1 MGTQHHYL
9 PAEDPYPP
17 RRIQRTSTWDN
28 SHGDHH
34 TMGEFEI
41 AMGILQVDLMM
52 TRIPRLYI
60 AIKCVISPLNV
71 FGPTGSP
78 ANTMQSQ
85 APSTVS
91 VRFRSTI
98 MRYL

>member
-9 PAEDPYPP
+9 PVEDPYPP
-17 RRIQRTSTWDN
+17 RRIQSTSKWDN

-34 TMGEFEI
+34 TMGEFEL

-52 TRIPRLYI
+52 PRIPRLYI

-71 FGPTGSP
+71 LDQLEVQLTLCSHRHLP
-78 ANTMQSQ
+78 
-85 APSTVS
+85 
-91 VRFRSTI
+91 
-98 MRYL
+98 L